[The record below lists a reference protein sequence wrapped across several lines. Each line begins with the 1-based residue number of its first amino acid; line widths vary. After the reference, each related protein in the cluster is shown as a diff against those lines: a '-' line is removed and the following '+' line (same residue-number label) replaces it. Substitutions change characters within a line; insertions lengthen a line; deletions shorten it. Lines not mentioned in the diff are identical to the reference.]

1 LNYSEKDFAMS
12 QVATEHVLVVPTP
25 VFHRLGHFQGFCGET
40 ERYLRGLLDPAHT
53 SYQPRS
59 AMEQDPSFKQLIPYV
74 IFRHRDADGHV
85 QLFQYTRGKGQ
96 GESRLHAKRSIGVGG
111 HISADDALQT
121 SAYDEGMRRELEEE
135 IIINTAYRGR
145 MVGLI
150 NDDESEVGRVHLGV
164 VHLLDVE
171 QPAVEPRESEIIDA
185 GFRPVAELLADLSRF
200 ETWSQICL
208 KALFA

>member
-1 LNYSEKDFAMS
+1 MS

-25 VFHRLGHFQGFCGET
+25 VFHRLGHFQGFCGDT

-59 AMEQDPSFKQLIPYV
+59 AMEQDPNFKQLIPYV
-74 IFRHRDADGHV
+74 IFRYRNPAG
-85 QLFQYTRGKGQ
+85 QTLLFQYTRGKGQ
-96 GESRLHAKRSIGVGG
+96 GESRLHAKRSVGIGG
-111 HISADDALQT
+111 HISADDAAQT

-135 IIINTAYRGR
+135 VVIETSYKGQ

-164 VHLLDVE
+164 VHLLDVAR
-171 QPAVEPRESEIIDA
+171 PAVQPRESEIMDA
-185 GFRPVAELLADLSRF
+185 GFRPVGELLADMGRF